1 MNSKTKSI
9 ISFVIIAAF
18 FLAMVTACWVVP
30 SKDYSDSERRNL
42 TQLPKVELKTLLDGS
57 FMTKFEKYT
66 QDQFPLREQF
76 RTLKAMTSYYVF
88 RQLDNNDIYIKNG
101 YAAKLEYPLN
111 EKSLD
116 HAASRFEY
124 VYKKYMEGKA
134 SNVYLSIVPDK
145 SYFLADNG
153 GYLKMDYEK
162 LVSVMK
168 DKMTYAQYI
177 DIMNTLDIS
186 DYYKTDTHWRQE
198 KLVDTAAALAKGM
211 GVSLSGQYREN
222 TLDNPFYGV
231 YYGQAALPMPAETI
245 KYLTSDILDNCI
257 VTNYETGK
265 KTTVYDM
272 EKAYGKDPYQLFLS
286 GSISLMTIENPNATT
301 DKELII
307 FRDSFGSSITPLLV
321 EGYAKITLVDI
332 RYIVPDYLGRFVNFE
347 GSDVLFL
354 YSTLVLNNSETIQ

>member
-9 ISFVIIAAF
+9 ISFAIIAAF
-18 FLAMVTACWVVP
+18 FLTMVTACWFVP
-30 SKDYSDSERRNL
+30 SKDYSDSERRKL
-42 TQLPKVELKTLLDGS
+42 TQLPKIKLKTLLNVS
-57 FMTKFEKYT
+57 FIKKNKKYT

-76 RTLKAMTSYYVF
+76 RTLKALTSYYAF

-111 EKSLD
+111 DKSLA
-116 HAASRFEY
+116 HAADRFEY
-124 VYKKYMEGKA
+124 VYKKYMEGKV

-145 SYFLADNG
+145 SYFLADKG

-177 DIMNTLDIS
+177 DIMNTLEIS

-198 KLVDTAAALAKGM
+198 KLIDTAAALAKGM

-245 KYLTSDILDNCI
+245 KYLTSDILDSCI
-257 VTNYETGK
+257 GTN
-265 KTTVYDM
+265 
-272 EKAYGKDPYQLFLS
+272 
-286 GSISLMTIENPNATT
+286 
-301 DKELII
+301 
-307 FRDSFGSSITPLLV
+307 
-321 EGYAKITLVDI
+321 
-332 RYIVPDYLGRFVNFE
+332 
-347 GSDVLFL
+347 
-354 YSTLVLNNSETIQ
+354 